1 MRRTACRQI
10 AVLILALLAP
20 GPPAKAQEAP
30 PAFPAVGQITYGANP
45 PGAAICTGT
54 LVAPDLVLTARH
66 CVAGRA
72 EAPLDPADIRFA
84 AGWSDGQAN
93 ATAQGRAVILSG
105 LAGLPGDTAL
115 LQLATPVLPTA
126 VLPLTLIPAEGAA
139 AERVFTLV
147 AYRRD
152 APARPVVEDGCRL
165 IETGSSLLGLGC
177 AVVSGNSGAPLLVRR
192 GGIWQV
198 AAVMVAQS
206 RSPGAIRAIAAIPD
220 PLLRG
225 QIPPP

>member
-1 MRRTACRQI
+1 MGWAAGRQI

-20 GPPAKAQEAP
+20 GPHVAAQEVP

-66 CVAGRA
+66 CVDGSA
-72 EAPLDPADIRFA
+72 EAPMVPSDIRFA
-84 AGWSDGQAN
+84 AGWSDGRSN
-93 ATAQGRAVILSG
+93 ATAQGRAVILSP

-115 LQLATPVLPTA
+115 LRLATPLLPAA
-126 VLPLTLIPAEGAA
+126 VLPLMLIPAEGAA
-139 AERVFTLV
+139 QERAFTLV

-165 IETGSSLLGLGC
+165 IETEFPLLGLGC
-177 AVVSGNSGAPLLVRR
+177 PVVSGNSGAPLLVQR
-192 GGIWQV
+192 GDIWLV

-206 RSPGAIRAIAAIPD
+206 RSPGPIRAIAVVPD
-220 PLLRG
+220 PQLRG